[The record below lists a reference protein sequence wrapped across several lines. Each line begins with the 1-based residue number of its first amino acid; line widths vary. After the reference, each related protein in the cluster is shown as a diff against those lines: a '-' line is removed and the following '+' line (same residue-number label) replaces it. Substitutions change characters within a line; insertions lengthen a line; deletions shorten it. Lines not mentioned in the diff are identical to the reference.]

1 MGWGR
6 IQRAG
11 AVALVLLP
19 LAAAALHARCSP
31 DVPFLPSARGA
42 AWIMPPAPVSAAI
55 QQWGLSVAPVA
66 AFVRRF
72 ELPAQPGQAAV
83 DVRALRRFRLF
94 ANGVL
99 VAAGDGA
106 RWRQVRHVDVS
117 DRLRPGENVV
127 RVEVENLRGPPLLE
141 LSVQGLPD
149 SLASGPAWK
158 VWQDGA
164 PQGSAIAADDTRT
177 DPAAAAVETPA
188 EALGRSVV
196 PLAALFA
203 VGAFAVA
210 VGSRLLQPGQLAH
223 LPRVALAAATLLW
236 TWLFAAK
243 LVRIPLALG
252 FDARHHVA
260 YVEALR
266 AHHALPLATDGW
278 SMYHPPLFYVVAATL
293 AGLGESALA
302 ALPWLCGLGN
312 VFVAHALARRLFPAD
327 VRVELLAVLFAASLP
342 MNLYVSAY
350 FSNEAPHA
358 LLVGLALLASVDGLL
373 APSLRARHLVL
384 VGAGFGLAALTKF
397 TALVVFPVALFFL
410 AIKSLAVER
419 VGALRTG
426 LRVGAA
432 AGVAGAIAGW
442 FYLRNALHFGR
453 LLVGNWNL
461 PGADQIWWQQPGFHT
476 RSWYTGFG
484 ESLRHPYLAGFHSFW
499 DGIYSTLWGDGGI
512 AGRVLPAQRHGFW
525 SYDFMSLGYLLAAP
539 ATLLVCVGAIR
550 CVRIALA
557 DRDAARRAALSF
569 VTTAAWA
576 VGFSIFY
583 LTLSLPFFA
592 QAKAFYGLCMVG
604 PLAVFF
610 AAGAAR
616 VDEALSRPGR
626 GVLRLAFGG
635 GLAATLGSFF
645 LAYAA

>member
-11 AVALVLLP
+11 AVALLLLP

-55 QQWGLSVAPVA
+55 QQWGVSSAPVA

-72 ELPAQPGQAAV
+72 ELPASPGRAAL

-99 VAAGDGA
+99 VASGDGA
-106 RWRQVRHVDVS
+106 RWRQARHVDVS
-117 DRLRPGENVV
+117 DHMHAGENLV
-127 RVEVENLRGPPLLE
+127 RIEVENLRGPPLLE
-141 LSVQGLPD
+141 VSVEGLPD
-149 SLASGPAWK
+149 SLASGPAWE
-158 VWQDGA
+158 VWQGGV

-188 EALGRSVV
+188 EAFRRSVV

-203 VGAFAVA
+203 AGALAVA
-210 VGSRLLQPGQLAH
+210 VGSAQLSQGQLAH
-223 LPRVALAAATLLW
+223 LPRIALAVAVLLW
-236 TWLFAAK
+236 TWLFVTK

-252 FDARHHVA
+252 FDARHHLA
-260 YVEALR
+260 YVDALR
-266 AHHALPLATDGW
+266 AHHAVPLATDGW
-278 SMYHPPLFYVVAATL
+278 SMYHPPLFYVVAAAL
-293 AGLGESALA
+293 AGLGASALA
-302 ALPWLCGLGN
+302 ALPWICGLGN
-312 VFVAHALARRLFPAD
+312 VFVAHALARRLFPSD
-327 VRVELLAVLFAASLP
+327 IRVELLAVAFAATLP

-373 APSLRARHLVL
+373 APSLRARHLLV

-410 AIKSLAVER
+410 SIKSLAVER

-426 LRVGAA
+426 LRVGAS
-432 AGVAGAIAGW
+432 AGVAAAIAGW

-453 LLVGNWNL
+453 PLLGNWNL

-476 RSWYTGFG
+476 LSWYTGFG

-499 DGIYSTLWGDGGI
+499 DGIYSTLWGDGGV
-512 AGRVLPAQRHGFW
+512 AGRVLPAQRHDFW
-525 SYDFMSLGYLLAAP
+525 SYDFMSLGYLLAVP
-539 ATLLVCVGAIR
+539 ATVLLCFGAMR

-557 DRDAARRAALSF
+557 DRDASRRAALSF
-569 VTTAAWA
+569 VTTGAWA

-626 GVLRLAFGG
+626 GALRLAFGG

>member
-11 AVALVLLP
+11 AVALALLP

-31 DVPFLPSARGA
+31 DVPFLASARGA
-42 AWIMPPAPVSAAI
+42 AWIMPPTPVSAAI
-55 QQWGLSVAPVA
+55 QQWGRSVAPVA
-66 AFVRRF
+66 SFVRSF
-72 ELPAQPGQAAV
+72 ELPAYAGQAALGI
-83 DVRALRRFRLF
+83 RALARFRLF
-94 ANGVL
+94 VNGRL
-99 VAAGDGA
+99 VDSGDGA
-106 RWRQVRHVDVS
+106 RWRRVRHVDVS
-117 DRLRPGENVV
+117 DRVHPGANEI
-127 RVEVENLRGPPLLE
+127 RVEVENPRGPPLLE

-149 SLASGPAWK
+149 ALASGPAWE
-158 VWQDGA
+158 VWQGGA
-164 PQGSAIAADDTRT
+164 RLGFAIAADDTRT

-188 EALGRSVV
+188 EALGRSLV

-203 VGAFAVA
+203 AGSLA
-210 VGSRLLQPGQLAH
+210 VGVASRLLAPGQLAQ
-223 LPRVALAAATLLW
+223 LPRVALGVAVLLW

-243 LVRIPLALG
+243 VVRIPLALG
-252 FDARHHVA
+252 FDARHHLA

-266 AHHALPLATDGW
+266 AHWALPLATDGW
-278 SMYHPPLFYVVAATL
+278 SMYQPPLFYAVAAAL
-293 AGLGESALA
+293 AGLGPSVLA
-302 ALPWLCGLGN
+302 ALPWLSGLGN
-312 VFVAHALARRLFPAD
+312 VFVAHALARRLFPGD
-327 VRVELLAVLFAASLP
+327 VRVALLAVSFAATLP

-373 APSLRARHLVL
+373 APSLRARHLLL
-384 VGAGFGLAALTKF
+384 VGASFGLAALTKF

-419 VGALRTG
+419 AGALRSG

-432 AGVAGAIAGW
+432 TGVAAAIAGW

-453 LLVGNWNL
+453 PLVGNWNL
-461 PGADQIWWQQPGFHT
+461 PGADRIWWQQPGFHT
-476 RSWYTGFG
+476 ASWYTGFG
-484 ESLRHPYLAGFHSFW
+484 EALRHPYLAGFHSFW

-539 ATLLVCVGAIR
+539 ATALLVLGAVR

-557 DRDAARRAALSF
+557 DGDAARRAALSF
-569 VTTAAWA
+569 VTTTAWA
-576 VGFSIFY
+576 VGFAILT

-592 QAKAFYGLCMVG
+592 QAKAFYGLCLVG
-604 PLAVFF
+604 PLALFF

-616 VDEALSRPGR
+616 VDEALAAPGR
-626 GVLRLAFGG
+626 GALRLAFGG